1 MIGGRGADSGQAF
14 PAYIAVI
21 AGVLFLAFVY
31 FAVGQAAA
39 TRNGAQTAADAAA
52 LAAAQDA
59 RDQLRD
65 RWLEV
70 LLTPDQ
76 WGPLLRGEAYST
88 GPACERA
95 AAFAARNG
103 AVFSAD
109 GGCEPLAS
117 GGLGFKV
124 TVSTRDAVGRS
135 IVPIT
140 ESRHAVASAE
150 AVLEPLCTFDPPAPP
165 PDPPTEAPS
174 DPPSEPPSE
183 PTETPPPDEEEE
195 ADEPIVGLTCDDTE
209 WEIDPDAPTL
219 PDATDLFTVR
229 LYN

>member
-1 MIGGRGADSGQAF
+1 MIGGRGGDSGQAF

-52 LAAAQDA
+52 LAAAQNA

-70 LLTPDQ
+70 LLVPDQ
-76 WGPLLRGEAYST
+76 WGPFLRGEEYSV
-88 GPACERA
+88 GLACERA
-95 AAFAARNG
+95 ASFAARNE
-103 AVFSAD
+103 AKLAS

-117 GGLGFKV
+117 GSQGFRV
-124 TVSTRDAVGRS
+124 TVSTTEAVGRS
-135 IVPIT
+135 IVPGT

-150 AVLEPLCTFDPPAPP
+150 AVVEPLCTFDPLEPTA
-165 PDPPTEAPS
+165 DPSSETPS
-174 DPPSEPPSE
+174 A
-183 PTETPPPDEEEE
+183 PTETPPPDDDEEG
-195 ADEPIVGLTCDDTE
+195 EPIVGLTCGDKE
-209 WEIDPDAPTL
+209 WKVDPEAPML
-219 PDATDLFTVR
+219 PDVSDLFTVR

>member
-1 MIGGRGADSGQAF
+1 MIGGRGGDSGQAF

-70 LLTPDQ
+70 LLTPDR
-76 WGPLLRGEAYST
+76 WGPFLRGEGYSV
-88 GPACERA
+88 GLACERA
-95 AAFAARNG
+95 ASFAARNE
-103 AVFSAD
+103 AEFSAD
-109 GGCEPLAS
+109 GGCVPLTS
-117 GGLGFKV
+117 GDTGFRV
-124 TVSTRDAVGRS
+124 TVSTTGTVGRS
-135 IVPIT
+135 IVPGT

-150 AVLEPLCTFDPPAPP
+150 AVLEPLCTFDPPAPT
-165 PDPPTEAPS
+165 PDPSTEPPS
-174 DPPSEPPSE
+174 DPPSDPSSE
-183 PTETPPPDEEEE
+183 PTETPPPDEEE
-195 ADEPIVGLTCDDTE
+195 AAKPIVGLTCDDTE
-209 WEIDPDAPTL
+209 WEIDPEAPTL
-219 PDATDLFTVR
+219 PDVSDLFTVR

>member
-1 MIGGRGADSGQAF
+1 MRGRGDSGQAF

-31 FAVGQAAA
+31 FAVGQAAV
-39 TRNGAQTAADAAA
+39 TRGGAQTAADAAA

-76 WGPLLRGEAYST
+76 WGPFLRGEAYSV
-88 GPACERA
+88 GLACERA
-95 AAFAARNG
+95 ASFAARNE
-103 AVFSAD
+103 AELSAD
-109 GGCEPLAS
+109 GGCVPLS
-117 GGLGFKV
+117 GDQGFRV
-124 TVSTRDAVGRS
+124 TVSTTGTVGRS
-135 IVPIT
+135 IVPGT

-150 AVLEPLCTFDPPAPP
+150 AVVEPLCTFDPPAPT
-165 PDPPTEAPS
+165 PDPSSEEPS
-174 DPPSEPPSE
+174 DPPSE

-195 ADEPIVGLTCDDTE
+195 ADGPILGLTCDDAE
-209 WEIDPDAPTL
+209 WEIDPEAPTL
-219 PDATDLFTVR
+219 PDVSDLFTVR

>member
-1 MIGGRGADSGQAF
+1 MTGGRGGDSGQAF
-14 PAYIAVI
+14 PAYVAVI

-70 LLTPDQ
+70 LRTPDQ
-76 WGPLLRGEAYST
+76 WGPFLRGEEYSE
-88 GPACERA
+88 GRACERA
-95 AAFAARNG
+95 ASFAARNG
-103 AVFSAD
+103 AELLPE
-109 GGCEPLAS
+109 GGCDRLAS
-117 GGLGFKV
+117 GDQGFSV
-124 TVSTRDAVGRS
+124 TVSTKEAVGRS
-135 IVPIT
+135 IVPGT

-150 AVLEPLCTFDPPAPP
+150 AVVEPLCQFDPPAPP
-165 PDPPTEAPS
+165 PDPSSEAPS

-209 WEIDPDAPTL
+209 WEIDPEAPTL
-219 PDATDLFTVR
+219 PDVSDLFTVR
-229 LYN
+229 LSN